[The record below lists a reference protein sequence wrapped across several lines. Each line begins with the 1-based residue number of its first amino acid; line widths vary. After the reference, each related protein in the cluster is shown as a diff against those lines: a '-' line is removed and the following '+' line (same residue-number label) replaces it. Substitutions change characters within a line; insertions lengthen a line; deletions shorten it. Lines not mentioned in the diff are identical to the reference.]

1 MHELMAD
8 RSLLLLSCLLLV
20 DGQAVETHLPEVFV
34 GNDLNVGVTIARRVQ
49 RSQSVGQVIAMV
61 AHLPGN
67 EGVII
72 VQYSAKPEQGVGA
85 LTELGPQVFRP
96 VVIECLHTIKQAS
109 RSFFGVVTK
118 R

>member
-34 GNDLNVGVTIARRVQ
+34 GNNLNVGVTIARRVQ

-61 AHLPGN
+61 AHLPAG
-67 EGVII
+67 GSTTV
-72 VQYSAKPEQGVGA
+72 STKPSVRPTGA
-85 LTELGPQVFRP
+85 GGWARGKLVS
-96 VVIECLHTIKQAS
+96 V
-109 RSFFGVVTK
+109 
-118 R
+118 